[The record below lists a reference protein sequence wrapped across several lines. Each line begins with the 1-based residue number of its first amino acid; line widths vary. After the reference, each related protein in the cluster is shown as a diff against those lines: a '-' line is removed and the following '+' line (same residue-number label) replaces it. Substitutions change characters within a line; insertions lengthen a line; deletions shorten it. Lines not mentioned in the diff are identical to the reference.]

1 MTRLSHDTMRAI
13 GISDYIIVLFAC
25 NESLL
30 WTLVFFRDGQTEKP
44 LSTYRLMTGV
54 VIRLG
59 DADET
64 ENMLLKILGT
74 VLSNK
79 KNAGEKIDV
88 LKEYGIPVTPAV
100 ERSVGNMYS
109 LADVIAE
116 EAAEKAAEGQK
127 EKDMLTAIKNLM
139 KNLKLTVEQAMDA
152 LSIPQEKRQIYA
164 GRVQNG

>member
-59 DADET
+59 DTDET

-88 LKEYGIPVTPAV
+88 LKEYGIPVTPTV

-116 EAAEKAAEGQK
+116 EAAEGQK
-127 EKDMLTAIKNLM
+127 EEDILTAIKNLM
-139 KNLKLTVEQAMDA
+139 KNLKLYMQTLGLM
-152 LSIPQEKRQIYA
+152 
-164 GRVQNG
+164 